1 MRKLRILSAVLAMVM
16 TIAVSFVLT
25 GCQGGKSDAGRYDV
39 YSMTENG
46 ETRTVDQL
54 KELYE
59 GMGIDFPDMYLQLN
73 EDGTGELVLGD
84 DDSNKVEWK
93 PGVITTNGEEAK
105 YTIDGDKL
113 SMEKDGKKIVFKKA

>member
-16 TIAVSFVLT
+16 AIAVSFVLT
-25 GCQGGKSDAGRYDV
+25 GCQGKSDAGRYNL

-46 ETRTVDQL
+46 ETHTVDQL

-93 PGVITTNGEEAK
+93 PGVIIANGEEAK

>member
-39 YSMTENG
+39 DSMTENG

-59 GMGIDFPDMYLQLN
+59 GMCIDFPDMYLQLN
-73 EDGTGELVLGD
+73 EDGTGKLVLGD

-93 PGVITTNGEEAK
+93 PGVISADGEEVK

-113 SMEKDGKKIVFKKA
+113 SMEKDGQKIVFKKA

>member
-25 GCQGGKSDAGRYDV
+25 GCQGKSDAGRYDV

-46 ETRTVDQL
+46 ETHTVDQL

-93 PGVITTNGEEAK
+93 PGVIIANGEEAK

>member
-25 GCQGGKSDAGRYDV
+25 GCQGKSDAGRYDV
-39 YSMTENG
+39 YSMTANG
-46 ETRTVDQL
+46 ETYTLDQL

>member
-25 GCQGGKSDAGRYDV
+25 GCQGKSDAGRYDV

-46 ETRTVDQL
+46 QTYTSDQL

-73 EDGTGELVLGD
+73 EDGTGKLVLGD

-93 PGVITTNGEEAK
+93 PGVIIANGEEAK

-113 SMEKDGKKIVFKKA
+113 SMEKDGKKLVFKKA

>member
-1 MRKLRILSAVLAMVM
+1 MKKFRLLAAVMAMVM

-25 GCQGGKSDAGRYDV
+25 GCQGKSDAGRYDV

-93 PGVITTNGEEAK
+93 PGVIIANGEEAK

>member
-25 GCQGGKSDAGRYDV
+25 GCQGKSDAGRYDV

>member
-93 PGVITTNGEEAK
+93 PGVIIANGEEAK

-113 SMEKDGKKIVFKKA
+113 SMEKDDKKIVFKKA

>member
-25 GCQGGKSDAGRYDV
+25 GCQGKSDAGRYDV
-39 YSMTENG
+39 YSMTANG
-46 ETRTVDQL
+46 ETYTLDQL

-73 EDGTGELVLGD
+73 EDGTGKLVLGD

-93 PGVITTNGEEAK
+93 PGVISADGEEVK

-113 SMEKDGKKIVFKKA
+113 SMEKDGQMIVFKKA

>member
-16 TIAVSFVLT
+16 AITVSFVLT
-25 GCQGGKSDAGRYDV
+25 GCHGKSDAGRYDV

-93 PGVITTNGEEAK
+93 PGVIIANGEEAK

>member
-113 SMEKDGKKIVFKKA
+113 SMEKDGKKLVFKKA

>member
-25 GCQGGKSDAGRYDV
+25 GCQGKSDAGRYDI

-73 EDGTGELVLGD
+73 EDGTGKLVLGD

-93 PGVITTNGEEAK
+93 PGVIIANGEEAK

-113 SMEKDGKKIVFKKA
+113 SMEKDGKKLVFKKA

>member
-16 TIAVSFVLT
+16 AITVSFVLT
-25 GCQGGKSDAGRYDV
+25 GCQGKSDAGRYDV

-59 GMGIDFPDMYLQLN
+59 GMGLDFPDMYLQLN

-113 SMEKDGKKIVFKKA
+113 SMEKDGQKIVFKKA

>member
-1 MRKLRILSAVLAMVM
+1 MKKFRLLAAVMAMVM
-16 TIAVSFVLT
+16 AITVSFVLT
-25 GCQGGKSDAGRYDV
+25 GCQGKSDAGRYDI

-59 GMGIDFPDMYLQLN
+59 GMGLDFPDMYLQLN
-73 EDGTGELVLGD
+73 ADGTGELVLGD

-93 PGVITTNGEEAK
+93 PGVITANGEEAK

>member
-25 GCQGGKSDAGRYDV
+25 GCQGKSDAGRYDV

-46 ETRTVDQL
+46 QTYTLDQL

-93 PGVITTNGEEAK
+93 PGVIIANGEEAK

-113 SMEKDGKKIVFKKA
+113 SMEKDGKKLVFKKA

>member
-25 GCQGGKSDAGRYDV
+25 GCQGKSDAGRYDV

-59 GMGIDFPDMYLQLN
+59 GMGLDFPDMYLQLN
-73 EDGTGELVLGD
+73 ADGTGKLVLGD

-93 PGVITTNGEEAK
+93 PGVIIANGEEAK

-113 SMEKDGKKIVFKKA
+113 SMEKDDKKIVFKKA

>member
-1 MRKLRILSAVLAMVM
+1 MRKLRVLSALLAMVM

-73 EDGTGELVLGD
+73 ASVSGSLGNYV
-84 DDSNKVEWK
+84 SREHRRS
-93 PGVITTNGEEAK
+93 
-105 YTIDGDKL
+105 L
-113 SMEKDGKKIVFKKA
+113 

>member
-1 MRKLRILSAVLAMVM
+1 
-16 TIAVSFVLT
+16 
-25 GCQGGKSDAGRYDV
+25 
-39 YSMTENG
+39 MTEYNG
-46 ETRTVDQL
+46 QTYTLDQL

-73 EDGTGELVLGD
+73 ADGTGELVLGD

-93 PGVITTNGEEAK
+93 PGVIIANGEEAK

>member
-25 GCQGGKSDAGRYDV
+25 GCQGKSDAGRYDV

-93 PGVITTNGEEAK
+93 PGVIIANGEEAK

>member
-25 GCQGGKSDAGRYDV
+25 GCQGKSDAGRYDV
-39 YSMTENG
+39 YSMTANG
-46 ETRTVDQL
+46 ETYTLDQL

-73 EDGTGELVLGD
+73 EDGTGKLVLGD

-93 PGVITTNGEEAK
+93 PGVISADGEEVK

-113 SMEKDGKKIVFKKA
+113 SMEKDGQKIVFKKA

>member
-1 MRKLRILSAVLAMVM
+1 MRKLRVLSALLAMVM

-93 PGVITTNGEEAK
+93 PGVIIANGEEAK

-113 SMEKDGKKIVFKKA
+113 SMEKDDKKIVFKKA

>member
-1 MRKLRILSAVLAMVM
+1 MKKFRLLAAVMAMVM

-73 EDGTGELVLGD
+73 EDGTGKLVMGD
-84 DDSNKVEWK
+84 DDSNTVEWK
-93 PGVITTNGEEAK
+93 AGVITADGEEIK

-113 SMEKDGKKIVFKKA
+113 SMEKDGQKVVFKKA

>member
-59 GMGIDFPDMYLQLN
+59 GMGLDFPDMYLQLN

-93 PGVITTNGEEAK
+93 PGVIIANGEEAK

-113 SMEKDGKKIVFKKA
+113 SMEKDGKKLVFKKA

>member
-25 GCQGGKSDAGRYDV
+25 GCQGKSDAGRYDV

-93 PGVITTNGEEAK
+93 PGVIIANGEEAK
-105 YTIDGDKL
+105 YTIDGDTL
-113 SMEKDGKKIVFKKA
+113 SMEKDGKKLVFKKA

>member
-25 GCQGGKSDAGRYDV
+25 GCQGKSDAGRYDV

-46 ETRTVDQL
+46 QTYTLDQL

-93 PGVITTNGEEAK
+93 PGVIIANGEEAK

>member
-93 PGVITTNGEEAK
+93 PGVIIANGEEAK

>member
-93 PGVITTNGEEAK
+93 PGVIIANGEEAK

-113 SMEKDGKKIVFKKA
+113 SMEKDGKKLVFKKA

>member
-1 MRKLRILSAVLAMVM
+1 MRKLRILSSVLAMVM
-16 TIAVSFVLT
+16 AITVSFVLT

-93 PGVITTNGEEAK
+93 PGVIIANGEEAK

>member
-16 TIAVSFVLT
+16 AIAVSFVLT

-93 PGVITTNGEEAK
+93 PGVIIANGEEAK

>member
-1 MRKLRILSAVLAMVM
+1 
-16 TIAVSFVLT
+16 
-25 GCQGGKSDAGRYDV
+25 
-39 YSMTENG
+39 MTEYNG
-46 ETRTVDQL
+46 QTYTLDQL

-93 PGVITTNGEEAK
+93 PGVIIANGEEAK

-113 SMEKDGKKIVFKKA
+113 SMEKDDKKIVFKKA

>member
-25 GCQGGKSDAGRYDV
+25 GCQGKSDAGRYDV
-39 YSMTENG
+39 YSMTANG
-46 ETRTVDQL
+46 ETYTLDQL

-93 PGVITTNGEEAK
+93 PGVIIANGEEAK

>member
-25 GCQGGKSDAGRYDV
+25 GCQGKSDAGRYDV

-46 ETRTVDQL
+46 QTYTLDQL

-73 EDGTGELVLGD
+73 EDGTGKLVLGD

-93 PGVITTNGEEAK
+93 PGVISADGEEVK

-113 SMEKDGKKIVFKKA
+113 SMEKDGQKIVFKKA

>member
-1 MRKLRILSAVLAMVM
+1 MRKLRVLSALLAMVM
-16 TIAVSFVLT
+16 AITVSFVLT
-25 GCQGGKSDAGRYDV
+25 GCQGKSDAGRYDV

-59 GMGIDFPDMYLQLN
+59 GMGLDFPDMYLQLN
-73 EDGTGELVLGD
+73 ADGTGELVLGD

-93 PGVITTNGEEAK
+93 PGVIIANGEEAK

-113 SMEKDGKKIVFKKA
+113 SMEKDGKKLVFKKA

>member
-25 GCQGGKSDAGRYDV
+25 GCQGKSDAGRYDV
-39 YSMTENG
+39 YSMTANG
-46 ETRTVDQL
+46 ETYTLDQL

-73 EDGTGELVLGD
+73 EDGTGKLVLGD

-93 PGVITTNGEEAK
+93 PGVIIANGEEAK

-113 SMEKDGKKIVFKKA
+113 SMEKDDKKIVFKKA

>member
-25 GCQGGKSDAGRYDV
+25 GCQGKSDAGRYDV

-93 PGVITTNGEEAK
+93 PGVISADGEEVK

-113 SMEKDGKKIVFKKA
+113 SMEKDGQKIVFKKA

>member
-25 GCQGGKSDAGRYDV
+25 GCQGKSDAGRYDV

-46 ETRTVDQL
+46 QTYTLDQL

-73 EDGTGELVLGD
+73 EDGTGKLVLGD

-93 PGVITTNGEEAK
+93 PGVIIANGEEAK

>member
-25 GCQGGKSDAGRYDV
+25 GCQGKSDAGRYDV

-54 KELYE
+54 KELFE
-59 GMGIDFPDMYLQLN
+59 GMGLDFPDMYLQLN

-93 PGVITTNGEEAK
+93 PGVIIANGEEAK

>member
-25 GCQGGKSDAGRYDV
+25 GCQGKSDAGRYDV
-39 YSMTENG
+39 YSMTANG
-46 ETRTVDQL
+46 ETYTLDQL

-93 PGVITTNGEEAK
+93 PGVIIANGEEAK

-113 SMEKDGKKIVFKKA
+113 SMEKDDKKIVFKKA